1 MCVCVCAYACVF
13 ASMRMRRMR
22 MRMRSAETHA
32 HTHATLC
39 MRVCVRACDSFSSTL
54 NARRS
59 TPFRSAARARQHP
72 TQRSATTLLHV
83 WRNAA
88 IVRRSAVLAAAAACQ
103 RSKRCV
109 NAAVEN
115 TLDTVFANASLWC
128 TYDITAPHR
137 LSAVASMRML
147 YIYYMKC

>member
-1 MCVCVCAYACVF
+1 MYAYAFVRLRLCVCAYLYVG
-13 ASMRMRRMR
+13 
-22 MRMRSAETHA
+22 
-32 HTHATLC
+32 
-39 MRVCVRACDSFSSTL
+39 ACDSFSSTL

-88 IVRRSAVLAAAAACQ
+88 ILRRSAALEPAAFCQ

-115 TLDTVFANASLWC
+115 TLDTVFANANLLC
-128 TYDITAPHR
+128 TYEITAPHR
-137 LSAVASMRML
+137 LSAAASMRVLHISLL
-147 YIYYMKC
+147 YTLYNIYTL